1 MTLPRKR
8 PRYDGWLAS
17 ATRISISTATGL
29 NSGERLPC
37 RTVNINKSARKQWR
51 GIAAE
56 TDAAIDVTMIAP
68 STASVNDHSKYP
80 TESSLAHAILASITT
95 VVRGNFRILLR
106 YWNFAAWGT
115 VGWPVNYFS
124 SCVIDLERW
133 RFRRLEEWMFNIF
146 EIYVNS
152 LHFIFVAPVFHRS
165 LSPLVFKLRKLRLK
179 LMGFDIIAWDLKLK
193 RTEYLLL
200 SMWHSRHIIMNLYF
214 IWSILCSMRHM

>member
-133 RFRRLEEWMFNIF
+133 RFRRLEEWIVQ
-146 EIYVNS
+146 YVNS

-165 LSPLVFKLRKLRLK
+165 LSPLVFKLKKLRLK
-179 LMGFDIIAWDLKLK
+179 LMGFNIIAWDLTLK
-193 RTEYLLL
+193 RTEYLLI
-200 SMWHSRHIIMNLYF
+200 SIWHSRHIIVNLYF
-214 IWSILCSMRHM
+214 LRSILWSMRRM

>member
-8 PRYDGWLAS
+8 PRYDGRLAS

-95 VVRGNFRILLR
+95 AVRGNFRILLR

-133 RFRRLEEWMFNIF
+133 RFRRLEEWLVQYLRNISRQF
-146 EIYVNS
+146 ALYIRPLPVSAS
-152 LHFIFVAPVFHRS
+152 LQTEKAEFKAYRGLT
-165 LSPLVFKLRKLRLK
+165 LSR
-179 LMGFDIIAWDLKLK
+179 GIN
-193 RTEYLLL
+193 T
-200 SMWHSRHIIMNLYF
+200 
-214 IWSILCSMRHM
+214 

>member
-37 RTVNINKSARKQWR
+37 RTVNINKSTRKQWR

-133 RFRRLEEWMFNIF
+133 RFRRLEEWIVQ
-146 EIYVNS
+146 YVNS
-152 LHFIFVAPVFHRS
+152 LHFIFVAPVFHRFTVS
-165 LSPLVFKLRKLRLK
+165 ASFQ
-179 LMGFDIIAWDLKLK
+179 
-193 RTEYLLL
+193 TEKTEIKAYGV
-200 SMWHSRHIIMNLYF
+200 
-214 IWSILCSMRHM
+214 